1 MTRGDAEK
9 LVSELVRRGRRQTD
23 SLLKELERVATQA
36 RRDVRGRAAPV
47 RKRATQAARQ
57 ARRQVEGGAGRAGR
71 VVRGAADRPLAQA
84 DRLRRR
90 ARVGSGFPITAYD
103 QLNAN
108 QIRSR
113 LTDLTPAELRKVR
126 DYEKRN
132 DNRKGVVSAI
142 QQKLG

>member
-23 SLLKELERVATQA
+23 SLLRELERVSTQA

-71 VVRGAADRPLAQA
+71 VVRDAADRPLAQA

-90 ARVGSGFPITAYD
+90 ARVGGNFPITAYD
-103 QLNAN
+103 QLTAS
-108 QIRSR
+108 QIRTRIS
-113 LTDLTPAELRKVR
+113 DLTPAELRKVR

-142 QQKLG
+142 EKKLG